1 MSRLIA
7 RVSSPWRRDPAIA
20 IAGRITESGLPPATD
35 TRTTAMKTRRKI
47 GSTNVVSD
55 GNCICFFLIVHCSD
69 EEERE
74 PSPYEE
80 LSSPESLVE
89 HDVARGVVRSRCL
102 IGVFANEL
110 SQLCD

>member
-35 TRTTAMKTRRKI
+35 TRTTATKRRRKI

-55 GNCICFFLIVHCSD
+55 GNCIYLFLIVHCSD
-69 EEERE
+69 EEGRE

-80 LSSPESLVE
+80 LSSQEWLIE
-89 HDVARGVVRSRCL
+89 HDVARGVVRSRCF
-102 IGVFANEL
+102 IGVLADEL
-110 SQLCD
+110 SQLCE